1 MYKYIWY
8 IVHTGSSVALEAAS
22 GSADKFQ
29 LLETKSRADS
39 NDITQHRHD
48 NEPEPYLC
56 TVCDERF
63 TEEQHLNAH
72 QQSHIGQKFYSC
84 TECEKRFTC
93 LSSLYQHID
102 CHTNKTNRR
111 KCGKYGNHSLANRR
125 QLHSGEKPFECSFC
139 GKRFRTNAEL
149 VVHSRVHSGEKP
161 YKCPVCD
168 KAFSQS
174 GTLTIHMRVHTGDK
188 PYKCN
193 ACGMTFSCTANLKS
207 HMRVHARE
215 KPDSSQSSKSVSQHG
230 DLQKN
235 NSYALGNRKP
245 YHCPYCR
252 KLFKATWDLK
262 RHVRIHTGEKPFSCR
277 HCSDCFMWDWQLK
290 RHLLKSHS
298 EGMSLICDIC
308 HKHFMYSYDTFMGT
322 LR

>member
-22 GSADKFQ
+22 DSADKFQ

-72 QQSHIGQKFYSC
+72 QQSHIGHKFYSC

-93 LSSLYQHID
+93 LNSLYQHID
-102 CHTNKTNRR
+102 VHTNKTGRR
-111 KCGKYGNHSLANRR
+111 KCGKYSNHSLANRR

-161 YKCPVCD
+161 YKCTVCD

-188 PYKCN
+188 PYNCN
-193 ACGMTFSCTANLKS
+193 ACGMTFTCTANLKS
-207 HMRVHARE
+207 HMRIHARE
-215 KPDSSQSSKSVSQHG
+215 KPDSCSQSNKSVRQHG

-235 NSYALGNRKP
+235 KSYARGNRKP
-245 YHCPYCR
+245 YHCP
-252 KLFKATWDLK
+252 
-262 RHVRIHTGEKPFSCR
+262 GEKPYSCR
-277 HCSDCFMWDWQLK
+277 YCSDRFTWRSQLQQ
-290 RHLLKSHS
+290 HLLKSHS
-298 EGMSLICDIC
+298 EGI
-308 HKHFMYSYDTFMGT
+308 
-322 LR
+322 